1 MENQAI
7 KNQTTDVNHIDW
19 FIESKK
25 KKEVDWSIY
34 GLDKVNKVRNF
45 KNESS
50 YLIDIEDIWHEN
62 EKIKIKTSD
71 KNIFSF
77 KENDKEFKSI
87 AKYFN
92 VNLSE
97 FVYLV
102 KNFKE
107 HVVKLLK
114 ENDIKVKIKN
124 EGGNLIP
131 SIKRGVIECNVNKIL
146 NEIKERKTLTVF
158 PAKIV
163 GYDDDVFRCKIMNV
177 IDCYMSFYETSIEEI
192 NDPDV
197 YIGKEIPVI
206 VYNVVDDVIYVSNRK
221 YNEYEQKIN
230 VEKLKEL
237 VINKQKISCVITG
250 INDLGVFIKK
260 DSLVGLIYYNKLKKE
275 TKEKIKNGLLK
286 KGDSLEIFVDDVTPD
301 GRCICTDMD
310 YNDFLEKAKED
321 LLNKVYKGKVINVKN
336 NFAILQI
343 ISDDKTSYL
352 TSVNNA
358 NTNIKKGDVFDVKV
372 YNVFL
377 DKENKI
383 KTHAKIVK

>member
-7 KNQTTDVNHIDW
+7 KKQIPNVNHVDW
-19 FIESKK
+19 FVENKK

-34 GLDKVNKVRNF
+34 GLDKVNKIINF

-50 YLIDIEDIWHEN
+50 YLIDIEDIWYEN

-71 KNIFSF
+71 KNVFSF

-97 FVYLV
+97 FVYSV

-107 HVVKLLK
+107 HVLKLLK

-124 EGGNLIP
+124 KEGDLIP
-131 SIKRGVIECNVNKIL
+131 SIKKGVIECNINKIL
-146 NEIKERKTLTVF
+146 NEIKEKKTLTVF

-192 NDPDV
+192 DDPDI
-197 YIGKEIPVI
+197 YIGKEVPVI

-250 INDLGVFIKK
+250 INDLGVFVKK

-310 YNDFLEKAKED
+310 HNDFLEKAKED
-321 LLNKVYKGKVINVKN
+321 LLNKVHKGKVINVKN

-352 TSVNNA
+352 TSVNVA

-383 KTHAKIVK
+383 KTHAKRV

>member
-1 MENQAI
+1 MENQSI
-7 KNQTTDVNHIDW
+7 KNQTPDVNHIDW

-25 KKEVDWSIY
+25 KKEVDWSVY
-34 GLDKVNKVRNF
+34 RLDKVNKIRNF

-50 YLIDIEDIWHEN
+50 YLIDVEDVWHEN

-77 KENDKEFKSI
+77 KENDKEFKSV

-107 HVVKLLK
+107 HVLKLLK
-114 ENDIKVKIKN
+114 ENEIKVKIKN
-124 EGGNLIP
+124 EGGDLIP
-131 SIKRGVIECNVNKIL
+131 SIKKGIFECNINKIL

-158 PAKIV
+158 SAKIV

-192 NDPDV
+192 DNPDS

-206 VYNVVDDVIYVSNRK
+206 VYNVANDVIYVSHRK

-230 VEKLKEL
+230 IDKIKEL

-260 DSLVGLIYYNKLKKE
+260 DSLIGLIYYNKLKKE

-352 TSVNNA
+352 TSVNAA